1 MGIFLQSNAASS
13 KNYQFQDNFKSPL
26 LQEIKDPYDLKTT
39 YNKFPIVPFFGSN
52 SNSSDV
58 ILMLLYRLIESTPI
72 AAACVDSIN
81 EFCVGG
87 GIDLKRK
94 AGIFNRS
101 YDEVNDSEI
110 QDFEGQLSEKLYDTD
125 LKFIASHS
133 VKTLKIDGNS
143 FVKITVSKLAN
154 KFKIEPID
162 TNKVRLS
169 KDKTFVVIANS
180 FSSNYVLETPIQI
193 IPTYPNFLD
202 ESGVIE
208 TVLHLKKASP
218 NRNYYGLS
226 SSASSILSQY
236 QLNQLLFYLSAE
248 TDNRFTGRVLFD
260 SELSQKDSDGAE
272 SESTKDFLDMIEQV
286 YTTKNNDRRSVMAR
300 FREFGT
306 KETSVTKFD
315 AMTGHEFYD
324 VIIRNL
330 NNEILTSFGWDR
342 RLLGGDSSSSLASTE
357 METVFKL
364 ASQKVKSTQ
373 SLAEQ
378 IINTSI
384 SFASEYLDFD
394 FNNQYQVR
402 LVNLYEKS
410 LKMETI

>member
-1 MGIFLQSNAASS
+1 
-13 KNYQFQDNFKSPL
+13 
-26 LQEIKDPYDLKTT
+26 
-39 YNKFPIVPFFGSN
+39 
-52 SNSSDV
+52 
-58 ILMLLYRLIESTPI
+58 
-72 AAACVDSIN
+72 
-81 EFCVGG
+81 
-87 GIDLKRK
+87 
-94 AGIFNRS
+94 
-101 YDEVNDSEI
+101 
-110 QDFEGQLSEKLYDTD
+110 
-125 LKFIASHS
+125 
-133 VKTLKIDGNS
+133 
-143 FVKITVSKLAN
+143 
-154 KFKIEPID
+154 
-162 TNKVRLS
+162 
-169 KDKTFVVIANS
+169 
-180 FSSNYVLETPIQI
+180 
-193 IPTYPNFLD
+193 
-202 ESGVIE
+202 
-208 TVLHLKKASP
+208 
-218 NRNYYGLS
+218 LS

-306 KETSVTKFD
+306 KETNVTKFD

-384 SFASEYLDFD
+384 SFASEHLDFN